1 MSKPIVYLA
10 GPINGLSYWAAVGWR
25 VTMREQLGPFI
36 EVLSP
41 MRGKL
46 ELRNEE
52 ELHGNYPDSLH
63 SRPDTIVQRD
73 LSDVRRADLI
83 IVNGLQGSYG
93 TALEVGY
100 AVRGAT
106 PVVLVLPEDDP
117 LRGHPFVLAL
127 PGLSVVATL
136 DEAAQVARS
145 MFNV

>member
-1 MSKPIVYLA
+1 MPKPIVYLA
-10 GPINGLSYWAAVGWR
+10 GSIGGLSYWEAVGWR
-25 VTMREQLGPFI
+25 VAMRDQLGPFI

-46 ELRNEE
+46 DLRNEE
-52 ELHGNYPDSLH
+52 VLSGDYPSSLH

-73 LSDVRRADLI
+73 LSDVRRADLV

-93 TALEVGY
+93 TALEIGY

-106 PVVLVLPEDDP
+106 PVVLVLAPDDP
-117 LRGHPFVLAL
+117 LRAHPFVRAL